1 MIVGGKYIPAT
12 LVTLFTCCN
21 EIYLYYDNDIN
32 DCFVKDVDDTL
43 CHLIDNLMF
52 EDEEKMSV

>member
-1 MIVGGKYIPAT
+1 MGLLLI
-12 LVTLFTCCN
+12 
-21 EIYLYYDNDIN
+21 LYYDNDIN

-52 EDEEKMSV
+52 EDEEKMSA